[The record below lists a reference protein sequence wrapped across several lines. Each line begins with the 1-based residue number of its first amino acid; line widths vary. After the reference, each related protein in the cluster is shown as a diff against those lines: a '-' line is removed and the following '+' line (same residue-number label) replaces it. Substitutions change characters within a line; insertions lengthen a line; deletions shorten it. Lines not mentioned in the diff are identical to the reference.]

1 MLFDPGVYLSKVCLS
16 FQTEQMF
23 KNTYFVEHL
32 RMASSVSLLSRYL
45 RGFDLLSFDL
55 LFLLNYTYLATSSTH
70 LSIRRSCFC
79 SCFVI
84 IFNIINIFKRAVFLT
99 QINSVYVKTD

>member
-1 MLFDPGVYLSKVCLS
+1 MIITSDLMGLMSISCFFSTRLNISNLSKVCLS

-55 LFLLNYTYLATSSTH
+55 LFLLNTYLATSSTH
-70 LSIRRSCFC
+70 LSIKRSSFC

-84 IFNIINIFKRAVFLT
+84 IC
-99 QINSVYVKTD
+99 